1 MVVLQNTYL
10 VISWFLFRF
19 FSKKSIFSIQW
30 FFSVLRHCAYVT
42 VSRSARQNF
51 AVTTVSS
58 TAIPPITPDDNYKN
72 NLNYG
77 RVSAGCPNSHP
88 DFDQNLGNSC
98 SNQNLMGSVCSVG
111 VGQEHF
117 KIWLEYI
124 FRFIL

>member
-1 MVVLQNTYL
+1 MSIKIILLTFQ
-10 VISWFLFRF
+10 ISKVYTT
-19 FSKKSIFSIQW
+19 SSGVNMKITKNSP
-30 FFSVLRHCAYVT
+30 YVT

-88 DFDQNLGNSC
+88 DFDQNLGNTC
-98 SNQNLMGSVCSVG
+98 SNQNVMGSVCSVG